1 VASPICTLRGGVVP
15 EEPEIE
21 TEKLHEVIKE
31 ELEHGG
37 GTLLRRIALTTA
49 LFAALAALASLRAG
63 TTVNEALVLK
73 TEAGRLQSEASDQW
87 SYYQAKG
94 VKAAVQEASRT
105 AWLAIGKE
113 PPPNYAQAQKRYSEE
128 QSEIQKKARELE
140 EERDEKSK
148 EADHLLHIHHWF
160 AYAVAILQVAIAL
173 GAIGALTRN
182 HLIWVLS
189 LLTGAG
195 AFVLFVLAVLR

>member
-1 VASPICTLRGGVVP
+1 MVTGGFMP
-15 EEPEIE
+15 EEPEVE
-21 TEKLHEVIKE
+21 TEKLHEAIKE

-37 GTLLRRIALTTA
+37 GTLLRWIALSTA

-87 SYYQAKG
+87 AYYQAKG
-94 VKAAVQEASRT
+94 VKSAVQEASRT

-113 PPPNYAQAQKRYSEE
+113 PPSNYAQTQERYTEE
-128 QSEIQKKARELE
+128 QSEIQQKARELE
-140 EERDEKSK
+140 RKRDEASN
-148 EADHLLHIHHWF
+148 EADHLLHLHHWF

-182 HLIWVLS
+182 HLIWILS
-189 LLTGAG
+189 LLAGAG
-195 AFVLFVLAVLR
+195 ALALFVLAILR